1 MSTIVMLSKNGVT
14 LSPAL
19 SLRINSAQGRA
30 PRRGLL
36 VCSDASRPL
45 ERQILRFAQ
54 NDRWS
59 DGGGLAGGVAPV
71 GFAPEVE

>member
-1 MSTIVMLSKNGVT
+1 MSTIVMLSKSVVT
-14 LSPAL
+14 LSPSL
-19 SLRINSAQGRA
+19 SLRMNSAKGLT
-30 PRRGLL
+30 PRRRLL
-36 VCSDASRPL
+36 IRSDTSRPL

-54 NDRWS
+54 NDRWI